1 MLALIAPGQ
10 GSQTPGML
18 LPWIADPSKAE
29 LLRSWSDAIDLDLL
43 HLGTTADAD
52 EIRDT
57 ANAQPL
63 IVAAGLLSAGALD
76 LKGKFSFVAGHSV
89 GEITA
94 AALAGVVSEIDALR
108 LVRVRGME
116 MAKAAAV
123 SPSGMSA
130 ILGGDRDVVL
140 AAITQAGLVAANDNG
155 GGQIVAAGDLTALA
169 SLAPEG
175 ARVRALQVAGAFH
188 THFMAPAVAA
198 FGDFAATIE
207 TSDPLVGVLSNRD
220 GEILNSGREIIDR
233 IVSQVANPVRWDLC
247 MATMQAS
254 GVTRALEV
262 APAGTLVGLLK
273 RAAEGITGFAFKS
286 PDDLATAS
294 QFVSGKE

>member
-1 MLALIAPGQ
+1 MLQ
-10 GSQTPGML
+10 
-18 LPWIADPSKAE
+18 PWIADPSKAE
-29 LLRSWSDAIDLDLL
+29 LLRQWSDAIDLDLL

-63 IVAAGLLSAGALD
+63 IVAAGLLSAGSLD
-76 LKGKFSFVAGHSV
+76 LQGKFSFVAGHSV

-94 AALAGVVSEIDALR
+94 AALSGVISEIDALR
-108 LVRVRGME
+108 LVRVRGVE

-130 ILGGDRDVVL
+130 VLGGDRDVVL

-169 SLAPEG
+169 ALAPEG
-175 ARVRALQVAGAFH
+175 SRVRALQVAGAFH

-198 FGDFAATIE
+198 FGDFAATIK
-207 TSDPLVGVLSNRD
+207 TSDPVVGVLSNRD
-220 GEILNSGREIIDR
+220 GAVLNSGREIIER

-247 MATMQAS
+247 MATLQSS

>member
-1 MLALIAPGQ
+1 MLALITPGQ

-18 LPWIADPSKAE
+18 QPWIADPSKAE

-43 HLGTTADAD
+43 HLGTTANAD

-94 AALAGVVSEIDALR
+94 AALAGVISEVAALR
-108 LVRVRGME
+108 LVRVRGVE

-130 ILGGDRDVVL
+130 VLGGDRELVL
-140 AAITQAGLVAANDNG
+140 AAITEAGLVAANDNG

-175 ARVRALQVAGAFH
+175 SRVRALQVAGAFH
-188 THFMAPAVAA
+188 THFMSPAVAA
-198 FGDFAATIE
+198 FGDFAATIT
-207 TSDPLVGVLSNRD
+207 TSDPSVGVLSNRD
-220 GEILNSGREIIDR
+220 GEVLNSGREVIDR

-247 MATMQAS
+247 MATLQSS

-273 RAAEGITGFAFKS
+273 RAVESIEGYAFKS
-286 PDDLATAS
+286 PDDLAKAS
-294 QFVSGKE
+294 QFVSSKE

>member
-1 MLALIAPGQ
+1 MLQ
-10 GSQTPGML
+10 
-18 LPWIADPSKAE
+18 PWIADPSKAE
-29 LLRSWSDAIDLDLL
+29 LLRQWSDAIDLDLL

-63 IVAAGLLSAGALD
+63 IVAAGLLSAGSLD
-76 LKGKFSFVAGHSV
+76 LQGKFSFVAGHSV

-94 AALAGVVSEIDALR
+94 AALSGVISEIDALR
-108 LVRVRGME
+108 LVRVRGVE

-130 ILGGDRDVVL
+130 VLGGDRDVVL

-169 SLAPEG
+169 ALAPEG
-175 ARVRALQVAGAFH
+175 SRVRALQVAGAFH

-198 FGDFAATIE
+198 FGDFAATIK

-273 RAAEGITGFAFKS
+273 RAVESIEGYAFKS
-286 PDDLATAS
+286 PDDLAAAS
-294 QFVSGKE
+294 QFVSSKG

>member
-1 MLALIAPGQ
+1 
-10 GSQTPGML
+10 ML

-29 LLRSWSDAIDLDLL
+29 LLQQWSAAIDLDLL

-94 AALAGVVSEIDALR
+94 AALAGVISEVDALR
-108 LVRVRGME
+108 LVRVRGIE

-130 ILGGDRDVVL
+130 VLGGDREVVL
-140 AAITQAGLVAANDNG
+140 AAISQAGLVAANDNG
-155 GGQIVAAGDLTALA
+155 GGQIVAAGDLDALA
-169 SLAPEG
+169 SLAPVG

-188 THFMAPAVAA
+188 THFMSPAVAA
-198 FGDFAATIE
+198 FGDFAATI
-207 TSDPLVGVLSNRD
+207 TISDPTVGVLSNRD
-220 GEILNSGREIIDR
+220 GEVLNSGRDLIDR

-247 MATMQAS
+247 MATMQSS

-294 QFVSGKE
+294 QFVSSKE

>member
-76 LKGKFSFVAGHSV
+76 LNGKFSFVAGHSV

-94 AALAGVVSEIDALR
+94 AALAGVITEVDALR
-108 LVRVRGME
+108 LVRVRGLE
-116 MAKAAAV
+116 MAKAAAA

-130 ILGGDRDVVL
+130 VLGGDRDVVL
-140 AAITQAGLVAANDNG
+140 AAISQVGLVAANDNG
-155 GGQIVAAGDLTALA
+155 GGQVVAAGDLDALA

-188 THFMAPAVAA
+188 THFMSPAVAA
-198 FGDFAATIE
+198 FGNFAATIT
-207 TSDPLVGVLSNRD
+207 TSDPSVGVLSNRD
-220 GEILNSGREIIDR
+220 GEVLNSGREVIDR

-247 MATMQAS
+247 MATLQSS

-273 RAAEGITGFAFKS
+273 RAAEGIAGFAFKS
-286 PDDLATAS
+286 PDDLATAG